1 MLLNENI
8 EITNSK
14 DLFETTDNSNYLL
27 CLRELDDLIK
37 AEVDLENMKNIDWLA
52 IFNRQPTQL
61 NNFNNNLKTN
71 KDMENLMVIDDFQA
85 IDAEKI
91 DNQIQMLNKKRK
103 QSDGLTELRTELLAK

>member
-14 DLFETTDNSNYLL
+14 DLFETTHNSNYLL

-85 IDAEKI
+85 IDADKI